1 VTSVPGHNSSSSL
14 GIAARTVTIPVAG
27 STVFFIASTEGWA
40 QRAADLGWDEVALFG
55 CSAINPLGYLGTA
68 GLMWI
73 VDGGRIIKL
82 RADGADIEAANGPR
96 RTFRRRHPVPALVTL
111 PWLLR

>member
-1 VTSVPGHNSSSSL
+1 L